1 MRLIDADELKNVLVK
16 HFDAYFNENGRL
28 MYSDHICTSDD
39 VSDLFN
45 LIDKQFTAYDTDKI
59 VKQIENIKVSKDS
72 NGVVNGCNQD
82 ICCSDDC
89 LKCLKKKVIE
99 IIKGG
104 GKDE

>member
-45 LIDKQFTAYDTDKI
+45 LIDKQPTVYDTDKVLEQMEDATAIGADCVGNAFECIPKYMAIEI
-59 VKQIENIKVSKDS
+59 VKA
-72 NGVVNGCNQD
+72 
-82 ICCSDDC
+82 
-89 LKCLKKKVIE
+89 
-99 IIKGG
+99 G